1 MLSVKFKS
9 KENRS
14 KFPRTGAANFRGK
27 CFTERL
33 GVLAGRD
40 FRRFY
45 AGYAAS
51 LLGTAMSSV
60 AIAFA
65 LLGDGGTATGLGVVF
80 TANIAAMI
88 ALLLFGGALA
98 DRLGRRRVM
107 VGADLLRGAAQGVL
121 AAALAAGRPGL
132 WLFVAAAFAV
142 GAGNAFFSPALSG
155 LPVQLVP
162 PARLGDANALLGTA
176 QPAAQVAGPA
186 LAGLL
191 IAVTSPALVIA
202 VDAATYV
209 LSALALASLQL
220 HEGATRHPLNRTPA
234 SPDGD
239 PSRPAK
245 NASPN
250 QPGGTPLRASTEA
263 SALLG
268 PPGHEVAEGLSA
280 RASAPPGGRGEPGEA
295 ARRQRSREH
304 SLLRDLAEGWAE
316 FTARSWLWP
325 QTVQFTLFN
334 LVTWGPYLVL
344 GPVLADQY
352 LGGARAWGVVLAC
365 SGGGAILGG
374 LLALGRRP
382 RRPLLVATLTTL
394 GFALPPLALALR
406 LPLPLVAGAA
416 LGQGL
421 GSALG
426 GAFATT
432 VEQRLIPAAA
442 LSRVGAVNMVG
453 AFAFGPVA
461 FIAAGPEAAVFGPRA
476 VLAFGAAWSAAM
488 TLAVLAFP
496 AVRRLPWPDPPA
508 PGNEMVDR

>member
-1 MLSVKFKS
+1 VPEVKFKR

-14 KFPRTGAANFRGK
+14 KSSRTTSACSRGK
-27 CFTERL
+27 YFSKRL
-33 GVLAGRD
+33 GILAGRD

-45 AGYAAS
+45 VGYTAS
-51 LLGTAMSSV
+51 LVGTAMSSV

-65 LLGDGGTATGLGVVF
+65 LLGAGGTATGLGIVF
-80 TANIAAMI
+80 TANIVPMVAFI
-88 ALLLFGGALA
+88 LFGGALA

-107 VGADLLRGAAQGVL
+107 LAADLVRCAAQAVL
-121 AAALAAGRPGL
+121 ATALAAGRPSL
-132 WLFVAAAFAV
+132 WLFVAAALAV
-142 GAGNAFFSPALSG
+142 GVGNAFFSPALSG

-162 PARLGDANALLGTA
+162 PDQLGDANALLGTA

-186 LAGLL
+186 LAGVL

-202 VDAATYV
+202 VDAGTYA
-209 LSALALASLQL
+209 LSALVLAMLRLQWAVQPAGRDRKGSL
-220 HEGATRHPLNRTPA
+220 P
-234 SPDGD
+234 
-239 PSRPAK
+239 
-245 NASPN
+245 
-250 QPGGTPLRASTEA
+250 
-263 SALLG
+263 
-268 PPGHEVAEGLSA
+268 
-280 RASAPPGGRGEPGEA
+280 
-295 ARRQRSREH
+295 RE
-304 SLLRDLAEGWAE
+304 LAEGWAE
-316 FTARSWLWP
+316 FTSRSWLWP
-325 QTVQFTLFN
+325 QTVQFALFN

-374 LLALGRRP
+374 LLAIGRRP

-406 LPLPLVAGAA
+406 LPLPAVAGAA

-426 GAFATT
+426 GAFAST

-442 LSRVGAVNMVG
+442 LSRVGAFNMVG

-461 FIAAGPEAAVFGPRA
+461 FVAAGPEAAVFGARA
-476 VLAFGAAWSAAM
+476 VLAFGAAWSVGM
-488 TLAVLAFP
+488 TLAVLAVP
-496 AVRRLPWPDPPA
+496 AVRRLPWPDSPEPV
-508 PGNEMVDR
+508 NEIVDR